1 MKKLLSVAYKQIELL
16 NKVQEPTAET
26 YMQMASLV
34 TCIDYMQRDYSTQKS
49 ELSEML
55 IDLQQNLGDK
65 KTLEMIVEV
74 ITEFNKDLDLISPHL
89 SKCFINK
96 LKEKLQR

>member
-1 MKKLLSVAYKQIELL
+1 MKKLLSVAYKQIDLL
-16 NKVQEPTAET
+16 KTVQEPTAET
-26 YMQMASLV
+26 YLQLASLI
-34 TCIDYMQRDYSTQKS
+34 TCVDYLQKDYSTQKS

-55 IDLQQNLGDK
+55 SDLQQNVGEK
-65 KTLEMIVEV
+65 KTLEMVIEV